1 VRVGVPISVIGR
13 VGVVG
18 VALVA
23 AVLADVVVGASWP
36 GQIAVVALAASVVL
50 VVGSKSLVAPVVN
63 RPAGSRAGEPGDPRD
78 DLRRDPLIPAPA
90 EEVDRG

>member
-1 VRVGVPISVIGR
+1 MPASITGR
-13 VGVVG
+13 AGVVA

-36 GQIAVVALAASVVL
+36 GRIAVVAFVASVVL
-50 VVGSKSLVAPVVN
+50 MVGSKSLVAPIVS
-63 RPAGSRAGEPGDPRD
+63 RPAGSRVAELGDQRD
-78 DLRRDPLIPAPA
+78 DLRRDPLTASPA